1 MIGQLDKNMLEA
13 LLETL
18 QFKFSIVNHNDKNLA
33 WNGHETRIFKR
44 PKCVLGRDVRSFL
57 AFKPAFL

>member
-1 MIGQLDKNMLEA
+1 MLQA

-18 QFKFSIVNHNDKNLA
+18 QFKFSIVNHNDKTLA